1 MSSGQQAAGNRQVK
15 VRSLNNVLKHFRL
28 QVPLFRILNSFLLS
42 AACFLLPAAC
52 RSDLKPKPQVFT
64 QDDVAVELVRDVE
77 ILYSDSAKVRVR
89 VVGPVLHNFNDKE
102 NPRQEFPEG
111 VRVEFLDEQ
120 LKITSTLT
128 SKFAIRM
135 QEKGQIL
142 ARDSV
147 VFTSVKGE
155 KLETE
160 ELIWD
165 EKSEKVHTEKFVKVS
180 KPGEVIY
187 GYGLEAAQDFSY
199 WKIIVPK
206 GKIKVGDLDKD
217 LE

>member
-1 MSSGQQAAGNRQVK
+1 MSSSRQSPVDS
-15 VRSLNNVLKHFRL
+15 RQSSGFLPLATCHLPLVL
-28 QVPLFRILNSFLLS
+28 VCLL
-42 AACFLLPAAC
+42 LLAAC
-52 RSDLKPKPQVFT
+52 RPKLKPKPQVFT
-64 QDDVAVELVRDVE
+64 QDDVAVEVVRDVE

-89 VVGPVLHNFNDKE
+89 VTGTVLHNFTDRE

-111 VRVEFLDEQ
+111 VRVDFLDDKQ
-120 LKITSTLT
+120 HISSTLT

-147 VFTSVKGE
+147 VFVSDKQE

-165 EKSEKVHTEKFVKVS
+165 EKDEKVRTEKFVKVS

-206 GKIKVGDLDKD
+206 GRIKAGE
-217 LE
+217 LEEAIE